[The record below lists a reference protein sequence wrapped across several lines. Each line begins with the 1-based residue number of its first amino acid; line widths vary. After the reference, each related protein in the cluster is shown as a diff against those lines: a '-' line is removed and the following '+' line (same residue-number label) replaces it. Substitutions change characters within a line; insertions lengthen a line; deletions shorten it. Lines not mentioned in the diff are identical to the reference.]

1 MVHSLFLI
9 GGIKMAFLNPIFN
22 LFVFLV
28 VISFFEWDIKFSK
41 AIIIF
46 MLLYICYFE
55 YKFHKLEQE
64 IKQSKERIELDE

>member
-1 MVHSLFLI
+1 
-9 GGIKMAFLNPIFN
+9 MAFLNPIFN

-28 VISFFEWDIKFSK
+28 VISFFELDIKFSK